1 MSGACRYDPAVNC
14 SDNIYFVVWA
24 DLGSHAWCS
33 LMQQLFRQQVQPCVL
48 CDEATWQRIA
58 VHFHT
63 QKLGVCVCV
72 WGWGWGGGRSRR
84 DQDLRFHRTHS
95 LPPKADSVTSVS
107 PPARPHPCLSFCNHF
122 CILPANRF
130 LRVQAEAPRVCFSL
144 FVCCGKTRE
153 QLPPVGSRGIQKLC
167 VPSLPSSAKVALCK
181 QGGGGRSV
189 EVADGCHRERWRLA
203 RGRLVRETAH
213 SPELSLRV
221 IVELVDLAKLC
232 SIGQGG

>member
-1 MSGACRYDPAVNC
+1 
-14 SDNIYFVVWA
+14 
-24 DLGSHAWCS
+24 
-33 LMQQLFRQQVQPCVL
+33 MQQLFRQQVQPCVL

-63 QKLGVCVCV
+63 ENWGVGV
-72 WGWGWGGGRSRR
+72 RPRR
-84 DQDLRFHRTHS
+84 DQDLRFLRTHA
-95 LPPKADSVTSVS
+95 LPPKADSVTSVPRL
-107 PPARPHPCLSFCNHF
+107 PPLLSFCNHF

-153 QLPPVGSRGIQKLC
+153 QLPPVGSRGILKLC

-181 QGGGGRSV
+181 QGGGGRSA
-189 EVADGCHRERWRLA
+189 EVADSSHREGWRLA
-203 RGRLVRETAH
+203 RGRLVQETAH
-213 SPELSLRV
+213 SPELYLRV

-232 SIGQGG
+232 SIGQAG